1 MNDIQALIGL
11 VSDQVGELAQSDVVL
26 GDPIVLGEV
35 TLVPLS
41 RVSVGFG
48 AGGGTGEADPGRKG
62 HRPRG
67 QGTGGGGGGGGKIR
81 PVGVIVFSPTG
92 VEVKA
97 LPDKPGLLDKLFDKL
112 PSFIEKIQ
120 AIMDPPAEPKAP
132 AA

>member
-67 QGTGGGGGGGGKIR
+67 QGSWLRGPR
-81 PVGVIVFSPTG
+81 RRRRRYRLRRWARRR
-92 VEVKA
+92 ECQQR
-97 LPDKPGLLDKLFDKL
+97 D
-112 PSFIEKIQ
+112 
-120 AIMDPPAEPKAP
+120 
-132 AA
+132 